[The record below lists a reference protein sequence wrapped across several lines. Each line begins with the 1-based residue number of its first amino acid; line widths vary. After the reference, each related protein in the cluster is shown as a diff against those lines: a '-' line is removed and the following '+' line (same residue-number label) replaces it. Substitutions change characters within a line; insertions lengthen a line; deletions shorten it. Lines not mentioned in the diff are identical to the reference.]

1 MKKCIDFILALIGI
15 ILTLPFLPLI
25 ALIIKLDSKGAVFY
39 SCDRIGKDGKLFKMY
54 KFRTMYEM
62 LGPIG
67 DSVSPE
73 GDPRV
78 TSFGR
83 MLRHSKLNEL
93 PQLLNILKGEMSF
106 VGPRPEA
113 PNLAAL
119 YPPHAREIFTVKP
132 GLVGP
137 NQILGRNEE
146 EWYPEGVAPQQYYIE
161 AILPQKLPTD
171 LAYVREASVLKDL
184 HYIILGIRETIFK
197 AICWQRVLQNKARLF
212 LLGTDFMLSIL
223 SFSLALALRF
233 ESVADHHTLGDFLQL
248 LPVVVLIRVSCF
260 LYSGLYSSLIRYFS
274 FADILAVFQ
283 GVSIGS
289 ILLVLLGFIPSVSL
303 RTLSPSAL
311 FIDWLGLLVFMLS
324 VRIALCFFHEWHV
337 QPPRQAEPT
346 RRVLIFGAGDAGALA
361 CQFLMTSK
369 TAMHDVVGFLD
380 DDAAKRYK
388 TLYGKRVL
396 GNRFNLETLAKLYQV
411 HEVWLALPSAPAQEI
426 AAITQACRR
435 AGVPYRIFPTPQE
448 AKRSLPF
455 GELFDTRDLPA
466 DATALRHL
474 FADKRVL
481 IAGAGG
487 AFSMELCRQILSFA
501 PQRLM
506 ILERYETSL
515 TELVP
520 RLQQMFPQARVTPLL
535 CSPVDNG
542 PIEDVFLDYRPHIV
556 FHNAM
561 RKYPPFL
568 PFQSESIIR
577 ANYLATFTLA
587 KHAASTGCSHF
598 VLVSSEEA
606 DKRGNLIA
614 DSLRTVEIGL
624 RQFFATHAT
633 RLSVTRLCD
642 ILENRDGVIR
652 RLEEQMRNRETIV
665 LPHREARCGV
675 LAVQPAVHF
684 LLDTLVQLDR
694 LDLEDGIFVCPYAS
708 SLRLLEVIQKLAAL
722 NGLQVDVDFTVRFQ
736 GEPPDPVTGA
746 GRALVTALQD
756 TLVMTENPGIRLV
769 KQAALSPSQEAAQA
783 VQELLNFDEQDLR
796 KHRWERLTRTLL
808 CPESPL

>member
-1 MKKCIDFILALIGI
+1 MKQCIDFILALVGI
-15 ILTLPFLPLI
+15 LSTLPFLPLI
-25 ALIIKLDSKGAVFY
+25 ALIIKLDSKGTVFY
-39 SCDRIGKDGKLFKMY
+39 CCDRIGKDGKLFKMY

-62 LGPIG
+62 RGPIG
-67 DSVSPE
+67 DSVSPQ

-78 TSFGR
+78 TPFGR
-83 MLRHSKLNEL
+83 ILRRSKLNEL
-93 PQLLNILKGEMSF
+93 PQLFNILKGEMSF

-197 AICWQRVLQNKARLF
+197 AICWQRVLQNKSRLF
-212 LLGTDFMLSIL
+212 LLGADFMLSML
-223 SFSLALALRF
+223 SFGLALALRF
-233 ESVADHHTLGDFLQL
+233 ESFADHHALGDFLQL

-260 LYSGLYSSLIRYFS
+260 FYAGLYSSLIRYFS

-289 ILLVLLGFIPSVSL
+289 ILLVLLGFTPSVSL

-311 FIDWLGLLVFMLS
+311 LIDWLGLLVFMLS
-324 VRIALCFFHEWHV
+324 VRIALRFFHERHV
-337 QPPRQAEPT
+337 RQPRQAEPT

-361 CQFLMTSK
+361 CQFLMASK

-380 DDAAKRYK
+380 DDATKRYK

-411 HEVWLALPSAPAQEI
+411 HEVWLALPSAPAQEL
-426 AAITQACRR
+426 AAIMQACRC
-435 AGVPYRIFPTPQE
+435 AGVPYRIFSTPQE
-448 AKRSLPF
+448 EKRSLPF
-455 GELFDTRDLPA
+455 GELFETRDLPA
-466 DATALRHL
+466 DATALRHI

-481 IAGAGG
+481 IAGASG

-501 PQRLM
+501 PQRLI
-506 ILERYETSL
+506 ILERYETYL
-515 TELVP
+515 TELVT
-520 RLQQMFPQARVTPLL
+520 RLQQMSPSACITPIL

-542 PIEDVFLDYRPHIV
+542 PIKDVFLDYRPHIV

-587 KHAASTGCSHF
+587 QHAAATGCSHF

-606 DKRGNLIA
+606 DNRGNLIA

-652 RLEEQMRNRETIV
+652 RLEEQIRNRETIV
-665 LPHREARCGV
+665 LPHREVQCWV

-694 LDLEDGIFVCPYAS
+694 LGLKDGIFVCPYAS

-736 GEPPDPVTGA
+736 CEPPDPPTGA

-756 TLVMTENPGIRLV
+756 ALVMTENPGIRLL
-769 KQAALSPSQEAAQA
+769 KQPALSTSQKVAQA

-796 KHRWERLTRTLL
+796 NDRWERLTRTLL